1 MDEGGIK
8 SDCLLGDVEE
18 KIVVEKRTM
27 TRIKD
32 EKDSG
37 DEEVQ
42 QHMARLNELA
52 VNRSYRNA
60 MYRDQII

>member
-1 MDEGGIK
+1 
-8 SDCLLGDVEE
+8 
-18 KIVVEKRTM
+18 M

>member
-1 MDEGGIK
+1 
-8 SDCLLGDVEE
+8 
-18 KIVVEKRTM
+18 M

-32 EKDSG
+32 EKKSG

-52 VNRSYRNA
+52 VDRSYRNA
-60 MYRDQII
+60 MYGDQII

>member
-1 MDEGGIK
+1 LDEGGIK

-42 QHMARLNELA
+42 QHIA
-52 VNRSYRNA
+52 
-60 MYRDQII
+60 